1 MGSPYCELTDS
12 CFAEF
17 LHEESLVRLGLL
29 ALSTCVGLRYGFNI
43 LILEVFLERPL
54 VRISS
59 ALAKPFRVS

>member
-43 LILEVFLERPL
+43 PIIEVFLERL
-54 VRISS
+54 LIEIDFALTKSFRI
-59 ALAKPFRVS
+59 P